1 MRCDQQRA
9 ARHWLVS
16 KATRGNGR
24 EQPIAVSQRA
34 SNESRPGQ
42 DVPPCHLS
50 CATFCEQGGTSQSLL
65 EARFCFFNEKKK
77 NHWDHRLYLSQPL
90 IVRKVLTAGIIN
102 NYASDADIILTE
114 LQRHINSTQNWQQG
128 PSPWHSNINTLSHFS
143 CVFFKSNMFHVW
155 LAPIQIQ
162 RAQPPNRLLHLQ
174 VRLAQG

>member
-34 SNESRPGQ
+34 SNESRPGRSSLSL
-42 DVPPCHLS
+42 VMCHVLWTGRHQPKPS
-50 CATFCEQGGTSQSLL
+50 GSSILL
-65 EARFCFFNEKKK
+65 FQREKKK

-128 PSPWHSNINTLSHFS
+128 PSLHGIRTSIPWAIFH
-143 CVFFKSNMFHVW
+143 VFFLKVTCFMFGW
-155 LAPIQIQ
+155 LLS
-162 RAQPPNRLLHLQ
+162 RSREHNRPTDCCIF
-174 VRLAQG
+174 RWD

>member
-1 MRCDQQRA
+1 MD
-9 ARHWLVS
+9 VS
-16 KATRGNGR
+16 N
-24 EQPIAVSQRA
+24 QSPLA
-34 SNESRPGQ
+34 SGLPTNPGQARPGRSSLSL
-42 DVPPCHLS
+42 VMCHVLWTGRHQPKPS
-50 CATFCEQGGTSQSLL
+50 GSSILL
-65 EARFCFFNEKKK
+65 FQREKKK